1 MYVNAFKTLSK
12 RLKTSLSLKSLS
24 EGQVIA
30 SKLFGFS
37 STNAAS
43 ASLVKASGKLTE
55 KSYVETM
62 QLPDVFEFTESECR
76 TEAGIYEYD
85 PYDITLE
92 LLSCMMT
99 ILIEESEY
107 DREYCFSVLVD
118 NEEFIVYYFEY
129 NMDSGFELHAY
140 TAANALSKGKV
151 ITVHSDEELPDGYLD
166 HISFESSI
174 SRNSIKLSVDGKFS
188 KTIDLSKSKVRLLS
202 FNSEILSCV
211 SPTEESRLQRCI
223 QSMHNNFGSF
233 TYNDLIKMGEGIE
246 DQPVFLTN
254 SALMPNQ
261 NQELLVCSDMLLNE
275 GVITI
280 SSYLIDYET
289 QMNWFDQV
297 ATTMN
302 AAADPILYWKEAIE
316 TLKSLPN
323 HLREEPVRFLIMNN
337 SMLKQYTVPIGV
349 EFCISFDGGELG
361 IGQLKLVKP
370 RKA

>member
-12 RLKTSLSLKSLS
+12 RLMTSLSLKSLS

-55 KSYVETM
+55 KSFVESM
-62 QLPDVFEFTESECR
+62 QLPEVFEFTESECR

-99 ILIEESEY
+99 ILIEESEH

-118 NEEFIVYYFEY
+118 NEEFVVNHLQY
-129 NMDSGFELHAY
+129 NMDNGFELHVC
-140 TAANALSKGKV
+140 TAATALSKGKV
-151 ITVHSDEELPDGYLD
+151 ITVHSDEQLPDGYLD
-166 HISFESSI
+166 HVSFEASI
-174 SRNSIKLSVDGKFS
+174 SRNSMTLWVDGKFS

-280 SSYLIDYET
+280 SSYLIDYES

-323 HLREEPVRFLIMNN
+323 HLIEEPVRFLIMNN
-337 SMLKQYTVPIGV
+337 SMFKQYTVPIGV
-349 EFCISFDGGELG
+349 QFCISFDGGELG

>member
-12 RLKTSLSLKSLS
+12 RLMTSLSLKSLS

-55 KSYVETM
+55 KSFVESM
-62 QLPDVFEFTESECR
+62 QLPEVFEFTESECR

-99 ILIEESEY
+99 ILSEESEY
-107 DREYCFSVLVD
+107 NRDYCFSVLVD
-118 NEEFIVYYFEY
+118 NEEFVVSFFHYDMH
-129 NMDSGFELHAY
+129 NGFELHAH
-140 TAANALSKGKV
+140 TAATALSMGEV
-151 ITVHSDEELPDGYLD
+151 ITVSSHEELPDGYID

-233 TYNDLIKMGEGIE
+233 TYNDFIKMSEGIE

-254 SALMPNQ
+254 SALMSNQ

-280 SSYLIDYET
+280 SSYLINYES

-337 SMLKQYTVPIGV
+337 RTIKQYTVPIGL
-349 EFCISFDGGELG
+349 EFSIFLGGGELA